1 MKLKSSVIKEYL
13 KSQNIEKDNLMENFD
28 LNIDGANIQKRYYK
42 EEISKIQEDLIVL
55 LENNIMYSLTLK
67 NINIEESKR
76 MDYIM
81 QKIGENVKDFKIKN
95 SYIGNLDLYISTI
108 SKRKGKNYSLSE
120 QQHIQDFEYN
130 KQNEMLV
137 LSAENLDIL
146 SEINRYK
153 KSKIL
158 KIKVYSKEEL
168 NNIMKYIDSIR
179 ELNSNVILVDKSKE
193 KISEIYNYENYVNGK
208 LVIFQSNLIKESLG
222 LDKLPTKKVNQT
234 MYKLQI
240 DGSKVD
246 GETIYV
252 LEGEQEELFIKD
264 MQEIAKYINIA
275 KTEYRNVIF
284 PNTYEIKEVLSE
296 VESKS
301 LNIKEEIE
309 EENTFVVKRSLFDI
323 IKEKICKLFNIN
335 LDVNKNQKAF
345 PVNNEKCFK

>member
-28 LNIDGANIQKRYYK
+28 LIIDGANIQKRYYK

-55 LENNIMYSLTLK
+55 LENNMYSLTLK
-67 NINIEESKR
+67 NINIEESKA

-81 QKIGENVKDFKIKN
+81 QKIGENVKDFKIQN

-137 LSAENLDIL
+137 ISAENLDIL

-179 ELNSNVILVDKSKE
+179 ALNTNVILVDKSKE

-222 LDKLPTKKVNQT
+222 LAKLPTKKVNQT

-335 LDVNKNQKAF
+335 VGVNKNQKAF
-345 PVNNEKCFK
+345 PVYNEKN

>member
-1 MKLKSSVIKEYL
+1 MKKTFAIIEIGSNNTKTHIYENDKAIYDNTTTIEFKKNYAKEEKVAKEDLDKLYKLITKVKEYT
-13 KSQNIEKDNLMENFD
+13 D
-28 LNIDGANIQKRYYK
+28 
-42 EEISKIQEDLIVL
+42 EIYVYGCSIFRK
-55 LENNIMYSLTLK
+55 LT
-67 NINIEESKR
+67 
-76 MDYIM
+76 
-81 QKIGENVKDFKIKN
+81 
-95 SYIGNLDLYISTI
+95 
-108 SKRKGKNYSLSE
+108 
-120 QQHIQDFEYN
+120 
-130 KQNEMLV
+130 
-137 LSAENLDIL
+137 
-146 SEINRYK
+146 
-153 KSKIL
+153 
-158 KIKVYSKEEL
+158 KEEL

-246 GETIYV
+246 GEPIYV
-252 LEGEQEELFIKD
+252 LEGEQVELFKKD

-284 PNTYEIKEVLSE
+284 PDTYEIKEVLSE

-301 LNIKEEIE
+301 LNLKEEIE
-309 EENTFVVKRSLFDI
+309 EEDTFVVKRTLFDI

-335 LDVNKNQKAF
+335 VGVNKNQKAF
-345 PVNNEKCFK
+345 PVYNEKN

>member
-28 LNIDGANIQKRYYK
+28 LIIDGANIQKRYYK
-42 EEISKIQEDLIVL
+42 KEISKIQEDLIVL
-55 LENNIMYSLTLK
+55 LENNNMYSLTLK
-67 NINIEESKR
+67 NINIEESKT

-81 QKIGENVKDFKIKN
+81 QKIGENVKNLKIEN
-95 SYIGNLDLYISTI
+95 SYIGNLDSYMSTI

-120 QQHIQDFEYN
+120 KQHIQNFEYN
-130 KQNEMLV
+130 KDNEMLV
-137 LSAENLDIL
+137 ISAENLDIL

-168 NNIMKYIDSIR
+168 NNIIKYIDSIR

-246 GETIYV
+246 GEPIYV
-252 LEGEQEELFIKD
+252 LEGEQVELFKKD
-264 MQEIAKYINIA
+264 MQEITKYINIA
-275 KTEYRNVIF
+275 RIEYKNLVV
-284 PNTYEIKEVLSE
+284 PDTYEIKEILSE
-296 VESKS
+296 AESKS
-301 LNIKEEIE
+301 FNIKEEEIE
-309 EENTFVVKRSLFDI
+309 DENTFEVKRSFFSI
-323 IKEKICKLFNIN
+323 IIEKICKLFNIN
-335 LDVNKNQKAF
+335 LGVNKEQKKF
-345 PVNNEKCFK
+345 PTQ

>member
-28 LNIDGANIQKRYYK
+28 LIIDGANIQKRYYK

-55 LENNIMYSLTLK
+55 LENNVCFLALK
-67 NINIEESKR
+67 NVNIEESKR

-81 QKIGENVKDFKIKN
+81 QKIGKNVKDFKIQN

-137 LSAENLDIL
+137 ISAENLDIL

-168 NNIMKYIDSIR
+168 NNIIKYIDSIKA
-179 ELNSNVILVDKSKE
+179 LNANVILVDKSKE
-193 KISEIYNYENYVNGK
+193 KIREIYNYENYVNGK

-240 DGSKVD
+240 DGSKVE
-246 GETIYV
+246 GEPIYV
-252 LEGEQEELFIKD
+252 LEGEEEELFIKD

-284 PNTYEIKEVLSE
+284 PDTYEIKEVLSE

-301 LNIKEEIE
+301 LNLKEEIE
-309 EENTFVVKRSLFDI
+309 EEDVFVVKRTLFDI

-335 LDVNKNQKAF
+335 IAVNKNQKAF
-345 PVNNEKCFK
+345 PVNDEKS

>member
-1 MKLKSSVIKEYL
+1 MNLKSSVIKEYL
-13 KSQNIEKDNLMENFD
+13 KSQNIKKDNLMENFD
-28 LNIDGANIQKRYYK
+28 LIIDGANIQKRYYK

-55 LENNIMYSLTLK
+55 LENNIYSLTLK
-67 NINIEESKR
+67 NINIEESKT

-81 QKIGENVKDFKIKN
+81 KKIGENVKDFKIEN

-108 SKRKGKNYSLSE
+108 SERKGKNYSLSE
-120 QQHIQDFEYN
+120 KQHIQDFEYN
-130 KQNEMLV
+130 KQNGMLV
-137 LSAENLDIL
+137 ISAENLDIL

-153 KSKIL
+153 KTKIL

-168 NNIMKYIDSIR
+168 NNIIKYIDSIKA
-179 ELNSNVILVDKSKE
+179 LNANVILVDKSKE
-193 KISEIYNYENYVNGK
+193 KIREIYNYENYVNGK

-240 DGSKVD
+240 DGSKVG
-246 GETIYV
+246 GEPIYV
-252 LEGEQEELFIKD
+252 LEGEEEELFIKD

-309 EENTFVVKRSLFDI
+309 EESTFVVKRSLFDI

-335 LDVNKNQKAF
+335 IAVNKNQKAF
-345 PVNNEKCFK
+345 PVNDEKS